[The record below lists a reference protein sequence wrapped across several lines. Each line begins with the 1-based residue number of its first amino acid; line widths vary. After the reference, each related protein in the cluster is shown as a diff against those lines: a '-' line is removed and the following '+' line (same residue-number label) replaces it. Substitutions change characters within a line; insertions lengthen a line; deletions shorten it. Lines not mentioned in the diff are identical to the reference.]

1 MCADVTAEAEDGGE
15 VGLDDYV
22 PVGVWKLGSGMP
34 ALDAGAVEE
43 DGWVVRFED
52 FRG

>member
-1 MCADVTAEAEDGGE
+1 MCTDVAAEGEDGGE

-22 PVGVWKLGSGMP
+22 PVGVWKLGSGVP
-34 ALDAGAVEE
+34 ALDSSAVEE

-52 FRG
+52 FWG